1 MKREEVTSTFDCM
14 YINKVGN
21 CYNEYVLPLK
31 YTAKLYSKKVGTIAF
46 TKDLFLAVSLTITGI
61 SIILIL

>member
-1 MKREEVTSTFDCM
+1 MGEAKQEEVTSTFDCM

-31 YTAKLYSKKVGTIAF
+31 FK
-46 TKDLFLAVSLTITGI
+46 
-61 SIILIL
+61 